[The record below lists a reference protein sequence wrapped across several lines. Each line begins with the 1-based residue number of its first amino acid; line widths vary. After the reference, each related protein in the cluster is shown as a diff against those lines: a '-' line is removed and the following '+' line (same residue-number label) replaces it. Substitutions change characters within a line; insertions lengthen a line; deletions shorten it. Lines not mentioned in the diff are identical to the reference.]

1 MTKYFIICRLEF
13 QKSGIMMN
21 KDSGLKKI
29 NGNYKGKDILSL
41 DQFSPKDI
49 LSLYKKTQQMKKIA
63 LATKPV
69 KNLAGKIVTII
80 FYEPS
85 SRTFNSF
92 AAAVKQLGGQTLE
105 VHDPKTFS
113 SVSKGETLEDTIRV
127 LEAYSDAIVIRHN
140 EIGTAQKAANAAEF
154 VPIFNAGDGIGEHP
168 TQALLD
174 LMTIYDKHRRL
185 NNLTGIMVGDLLY
198 GRTIHSLIR
207 GLSLFKNNTIYLLS
221 PKELKL
227 SREEYNLFIQRN
239 IKLIEVDRIDDLP
252 KNADFL
258 YWTRVQKERFKD
270 LRVYEKVKNTFI
282 LDKNLLD
289 KMGWKN
295 AIIMHPL
302 PRVGEISTDIDEDK
316 RSVYLKSQI
325 RNGMY
330 VRMALLD
337 LILRNK

>member
-1 MTKYFIICRLEF
+1 M
-13 QKSGIMMN
+13 SN
-21 KDSGLKKI
+21 HDSGLIKI
-29 NGNYKGKDILSL
+29 NGKYKGKDILSL
-41 DQFSPKDI
+41 DQFTSKDI
-49 LSLYKKTQQMKKIA
+49 LALYKKTQQMKRIA
-63 LATKPV
+63 LGAKPA
-69 KNLAGKIVTII
+69 KNLAGKIVAII

-127 LEAYSDAIVIRHN
+127 LEAYTDAIVIRHN
-140 EIGTAQKAANAAEF
+140 EQGSVQKAADAAEF
-154 VPIFNAGDGIGEHP
+154 VPVFNAGDGIGEHP

-174 LMTIYDKHRRL
+174 LMTIYDKHKRL
-185 NNLTGIMVGDLLY
+185 NNLTGIMAGDLLN

-207 GLSLFKNNTIYLLS
+207 GLSLFKNNIIYLLS

-227 SREEYNLFIQRN
+227 SKDDFNLFSQRN
-239 IKLIEVDRIDDLP
+239 IKLIEVSNINDLP
-252 KNADFL
+252 KEADFL

-270 LRVYEKVKNTFI
+270 LSVYEKVKNKFV
-282 LDKNLLD
+282 LDKKLIDN
-289 KMGWKN
+289 MGWKN
-295 AIIMHPL
+295 AIFMHPL
-302 PRVGEISTDIDEDK
+302 PRVGEIALDVDEDK
-316 RSVYLKSQI
+316 RAVYLRSQI

-337 LILRNK
+337 LIIGRK